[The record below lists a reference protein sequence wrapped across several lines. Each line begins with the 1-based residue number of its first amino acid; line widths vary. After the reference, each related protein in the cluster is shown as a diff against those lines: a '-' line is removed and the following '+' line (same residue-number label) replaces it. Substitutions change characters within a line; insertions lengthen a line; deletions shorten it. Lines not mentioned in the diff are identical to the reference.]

1 MSKTLTI
8 GNEEY
13 IIPEEGDNAGYGE
26 EVTDFL
32 EAVSE
37 ALGTVQQPNDIP
49 VSSGTILNN
58 VSVATAIPGFSFD
71 TSEVIS
77 ITCEYR
83 ISRTT
88 DVPAVN
94 LVESGFIEGN
104 FDGSSWSISRRH
116 VGNSGVDLDI
126 TPAGAITYTSSNLT
140 GSNYTSSISFKAK
153 VFNQPE

>member
-8 GNEEY
+8 GSETFE
-13 IIPEEGDNAGYGE
+13 IPDEGDNGNYGE
-26 EVTDFL
+26 EVSDYL
-32 EAVSE
+32 EAVAD

-49 VSSGTILNN
+49 VSSGTILNDIT
-58 VSVATAIPGFSFD
+58 VATPISGFAFD

-77 ITCEYR
+77 IFCEYR

-104 FDGSSWSISRRH
+104 FDGSAWSISIRA
-116 VGNSGVDLDI
+116 VGDAGVLMDI
-126 TPAGAITYTSSNLT
+126 SPAGAIQYTSSNLT
-140 GSNYTSSISFKAK
+140 GSNYTSEIVFKAK
-153 VFNQPE
+153 VFNQP